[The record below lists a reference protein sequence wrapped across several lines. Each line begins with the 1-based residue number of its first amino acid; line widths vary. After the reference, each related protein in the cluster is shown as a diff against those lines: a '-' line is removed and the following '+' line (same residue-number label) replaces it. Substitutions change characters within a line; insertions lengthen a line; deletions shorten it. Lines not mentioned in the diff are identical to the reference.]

1 MRRIGLQNEK
11 VKFSVPKE
19 SFLGLFNGG
28 FLRKGSEFPV
38 NVDQTSL
45 RQVFERGDDTVP
57 ELTGRSAFNLKCF
70 HALDLKFNRG
80 PLG

>member
-1 MRRIGLQNEK
+1 MGLTGFK
-11 VKFSVPKE
+11 VERSVPKE

-38 NVDQTSL
+38 NVDQKGF
-45 RQVFERGDDTVP
+45 RKVFERRYDTIP

-70 HALDLKFNRG
+70 HALDSKFNRG

>member
-1 MRRIGLQNEK
+1 MRRIVLQNEK
-11 VKFSVPKE
+11 VKFGVPKE
-19 SFLGLFNGG
+19 SLLGLFNGG

-38 NVDQTSL
+38 NVDQKGF
-45 RQVFERGDDTVP
+45 RKVFERRYDTIP
-57 ELTGRSAFNLKCF
+57 ELTGWRFLDLKRS

>member
-1 MRRIGLQNEK
+1 MSSTGFK
-11 VKFSVPKE
+11 VERSVAKE
-19 SFLGLFNGG
+19 TVLGLFNGG

-45 RQVFERGDDTVP
+45 RQVFERGDDTIP
-57 ELTGRSAFNLKCF
+57 ELTGRSFLDLKCF